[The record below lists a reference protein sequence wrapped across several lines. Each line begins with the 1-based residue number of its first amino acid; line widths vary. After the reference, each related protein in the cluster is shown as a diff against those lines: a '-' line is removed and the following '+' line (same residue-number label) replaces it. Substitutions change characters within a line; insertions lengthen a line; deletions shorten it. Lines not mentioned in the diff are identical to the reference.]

1 MKQTGPAKMD
11 FFCFLPHF
19 GHIRC
24 RSYRNNSFGN
34 SRNLS
39 TSFQQLVFGGEKVK
53 VKYNNFDEELMPH
66 QQQHQEQQQYVKND
80 QNYQP

>member
-1 MKQTGPAKMD
+1 MQS
-11 FFCFLPHF
+11 H
-19 GHIRC
+19 
-24 RSYRNNSFGN
+24 RNNSFEN

-66 QQQHQEQQQYVKND
+66 QQQRQEQQQYVKND